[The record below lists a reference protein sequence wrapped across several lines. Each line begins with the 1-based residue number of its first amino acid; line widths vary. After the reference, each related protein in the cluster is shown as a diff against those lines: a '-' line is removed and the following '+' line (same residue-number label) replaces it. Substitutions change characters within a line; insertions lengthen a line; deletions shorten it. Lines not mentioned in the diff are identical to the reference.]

1 MAQQEEAKA
10 PKGWAIT
17 HLSNVSVANSG
28 VGFPKKHQGIV
39 DGDIPVYKVGD
50 VSKSFQKNE
59 ICMKTSEFYV
69 TEDVKKEMKGK
80 ILPVG
85 STLFAKIGEALRL
98 ERRVILGKEGL
109 ADNNV
114 MAVTCDLNEMNR
126 FVYQY
131 LRTVKL
137 AEFSRS
143 STVPS
148 IRKGDVELLNLPLPP
163 LPEQKRIVEKL
174 DSLLAQVD
182 TIQQR
187 LNNLPDIIKRF
198 RQSVLAAA
206 VSGKLTEQWRGS
218 KATDFEQS
226 PITIGESEALTPKGW
241 KWQKLLDLAKLESGH
256 TPRKTVEEYWE
267 NGDVYWICLQ
277 DIRAAHGTIIKDT
290 KYKPTMLGIEN
301 SSARLLPAGTV
312 CFSRDISVGFTTIMG
327 HEMSTTQ
334 HFANWI
340 CGGELINKYLMFS
353 LMAAKTHITDSGQ
366 GTTVKTVY
374 MPALKEFR
382 LLTPPLSEQT
392 EIVRLVEQY
401 FALADTLEKNLANA
415 KQRVDNLTQSI
426 LAKAFRGELV
436 PQDPNDEPADKLL
449 ARIKAAR
456 LEAEKLEKAAKKAA
470 KASKK

>member
-1 MAQQEEAKA
+1 MAHQEEAKA

-80 ILPVG
+80 IFPVG

-206 VSGKLTEQWRGS
+206 VSGKLTEQWRMVN
-218 KATDFEQS
+218 E
-226 PITIGESEALTPKGW
+226 IL
-241 KWQKLLDLAKLESGH
+241 
-256 TPRKTVEEYWE
+256 
-267 NGDVYWICLQ
+267 
-277 DIRAAHGTIIKDT
+277 
-290 KYKPTMLGIEN
+290 KPTEVLN
-301 SSARLLPAGTV
+301 NLLHAR
-312 CFSRDISVGFTTIMG
+312 
-327 HEMSTTQ
+327 
-334 HFANWI
+334 
-340 CGGELINKYLMFS
+340 
-353 LMAAKTHITDSGQ
+353 
-366 GTTVKTVY
+366 
-374 MPALKEFR
+374 KEKR
-382 LLTPPLSEQT
+382 
-392 EIVRLVEQY
+392 
-401 FALADTLEKNLANA
+401 NN
-415 KQRVDNLTQSI
+415 
-426 LAKAFRGELV
+426 
-436 PQDPNDEPADKLL
+436 
-449 ARIKAAR
+449 
-456 LEAEKLEKAAKKAA
+456 
-470 KASKK
+470 